1 MNKRQAKKAYK
12 KKYGHN
18 PPVKNILYQ
27 AYGIDM
33 LRVADAMKIAF
44 QRVEEAVREA
54 AKAIANGWERAKEN
68 IRNMSEE
75 EYEEFLESLSPDAR
89 GWAVAIRKGAKKNDT
104 GN

>member
-18 PPVKNILYQ
+18 PPVNNTLYQ
-27 AYGIDM
+27 ACGIDI
-33 LRVADAMKIAF
+33 LNVADAMKIVF
-44 QRVEEAVREA
+44 QRIEEVVREA
-54 AKAIANGWERAKEN
+54 AKAIANGWEKAKES

-75 EYEEFLESLSPDAR
+75 EYEEFLAELTPEQR
-89 GWAVAIRKGAKKNDT
+89 GWAAAIRKGAKKNDT